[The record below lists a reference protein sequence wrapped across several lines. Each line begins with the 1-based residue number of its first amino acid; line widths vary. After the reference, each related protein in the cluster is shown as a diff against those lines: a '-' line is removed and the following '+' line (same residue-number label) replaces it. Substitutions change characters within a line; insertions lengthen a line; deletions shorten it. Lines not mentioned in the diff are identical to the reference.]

1 MGEPAGALTGIPGGA
16 SLPPPLPREGDHA
29 PAMTLYLCE
38 SSGRR
43 PPEDKE
49 PQLTLMNPTGR
60 AAGPG
65 TADALRSFA
74 ESSYAVAAN
83 ALSDADAWLGYRA
96 LAQLSGHL
104 AVVRRAVCPAAGRRL
119 GRGDSL
125 AAACRAEA
133 LRAEWALR
141 LFECWLAGDAQA
153 VRFPADTVRALL
165 EERLGSYRAAERVLL
180 ARLADRIPH
189 AEHARLAQRYRA
201 LLAAAPTRPHPRS
214 PRAGQFGRL
223 AFRLQGAWDRV
234 LDTMD
239 SRPGRMPAATARSAT
254 R

>member
-1 MGEPAGALTGIPGGA
+1 
-16 SLPPPLPREGDHA
+16 
-29 PAMTLYLCE
+29 MTLV
-38 SSGRR
+38 
-43 PPEDKE
+43 
-49 PQLTLMNPTGR
+49 NPAGR

-65 TADALRSFA
+65 TVDALRSLA
-74 ESSYAVAAN
+74 EASYTVAAE
-83 ALSDADAWLGYRA
+83 ALGDAEAWLGYRA

-104 AVVRRAVCPAAGRRL
+104 AVVRRAVCPVAGRRL
-119 GRGDSL
+119 GRDGSL

-153 VRFPADTVRALL
+153 VRFPAETVQALL
-165 EERLGSYRAAERVLL
+165 EERLGSYRTAERALL

-189 AEHARLAQRYRA
+189 AEHARLAQQYRA

-223 AFRLQGAWDRV
+223 AFRLQGLWDRV

-239 SRPGRMPAATARSAT
+239 SRPGRTPDATARSLT